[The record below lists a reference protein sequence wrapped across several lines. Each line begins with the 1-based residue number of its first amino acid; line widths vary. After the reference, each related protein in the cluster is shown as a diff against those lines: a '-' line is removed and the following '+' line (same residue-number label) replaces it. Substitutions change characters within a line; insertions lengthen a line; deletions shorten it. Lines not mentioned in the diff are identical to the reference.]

1 MDETSIISM
10 ITNTA
15 AGPSMFVTIIGV
27 LSAVAFAA
35 ALITKIGALLLPYPK
50 ETRVADFLPFSS
62 LDKDGATIHCKNGS
76 LARVFEIRGLDL
88 TLLTPEDRKNLVEMR
103 KRWVDSMAE
112 TEIVAR
118 VITMRE
124 LVKLDK
130 SNTQTNPVTKQISD
144 MWMNA
149 LDRVFTNK
157 HYIVLSVNDRKN
169 AMRDLGQASDALTS
183 ILADYSPV
191 LISEKTPHKHRDKS
205 PFWLFARLA
214 SPVTRP
220 QPVIGNNTG
229 DLLNSLL
236 TADAIHFTKD
246 EGLIRFFSGD
256 REKYCAVIGIR
267 KPGDFMNEQM
277 IETLSS
283 LSVELTITHNINP
296 MPYAKANALL
306 MQQQTQARI
315 TSPSVGVYQ
324 QYAKALSKLDPSDE
338 DAQTL
343 DRYAMTI
350 YLFGTKEEVQ
360 YGQEE
365 VERICRLFDITP
377 SREGWGAQP
386 AFFAQFPTYD
396 VYPKTFLY
404 LSRVVACS
412 LGLNTTATG
421 LMKSDWGNV
430 PVSYFSTAMGTP
442 YAFQFHVSSEPYA
455 TAHAVVIGP
464 TGKGKTTLFSFL
476 AGQAMRFPD
485 LNVYFFDRGNGAKIF
500 AMALDAPYIRF
511 EGDEGSTT
519 LNPFALEDTPY
530 ARAFLRSWLSNITGR
545 TDDMSLQ
552 EIARA
557 VTTSYD
563 YLRPEERV
571 LKNLHTSCFAP
582 TSPMRS
588 ALTRW
593 VKDDVYGRIFNSVE
607 DNLDVNAHQYMAF
620 DFTYIFQDPVL
631 APAVISY
638 LMYRI
643 QSVATAKGTPS
654 LVMIDETAP
663 MLEHPMFKDE
673 FIKGLREGRK
683 KRQAFLC
690 AFQQPSFLENAGLG
704 DVVRGQCPTKIFFP
718 NDQAMPVDY
727 AGWSLTPR
735 ELSFILGKE
744 FNMPHGILIK
754 RDQESVILDIDLSG
768 LGPYLRLYSSG
779 NKDVLL
785 AEQLKRQF
793 PDQQQFVKAFLE
805 HFQ

>member
-1 MDETSIISM
+1 M

-15 AGPSMFVTIIGV
+15 AAPSMWITAIGV
-27 LSAVAFAA
+27 LSAMAFAA
-35 ALITKIGALLLPYPK
+35 ALITKLGNLLLPYPK

-62 LDKDGATIHCKNGS
+62 LESDGSTIRCKNGS
-76 LARVFEIRGLDL
+76 LARVFEVKGLDL
-88 TLLTPEDRKNLVEMR
+88 TLLTPEEREQLVEMR
-103 KRWVDSMAE
+103 KRWLDSMAE

-130 SNTQTNPVTKQISD
+130 TNTQKNLVTRMISNL
-144 MWMNA
+144 WMNS
-149 LDRVFTNK
+149 LNRVFSNR

-169 AMRDLGQASDALTS
+169 AKRDLAQACDALTS
-183 ILADYSPV
+183 ILAAYSPV
-191 LISEKTPHKHRDKS
+191 LVSEKTPYKHKDKS
-205 PFWLFARLA
+205 PFWLFARLV
-214 SPVTRP
+214 SPLTRP
-220 QPVIGNNTG
+220 QPLIGANTG
-229 DLLNSLL
+229 DVLNSLL
-236 TADAIHFTKD
+236 TADAVHFTKD
-246 EGLIRFFSGD
+246 EGLIRFFAGD

-283 LSVELTITHNINP
+283 LDVELTIMHNINP
-296 MPYAKANALL
+296 MPYTKANGLL
-306 MQQQTQARI
+306 MQQQAQSRI
-315 TSPSVGVYQ
+315 MSPSIGVHE
-324 QYAKALSKLDPSDE
+324 QYASALAKLDPSDQ
-338 DAQTL
+338 DSQTL

-350 YLFGTKEEVQ
+350 FLFGDKEQVQ
-360 YGQEE
+360 FGQEE

-377 SREGWGAQP
+377 VREGWAAQA

-396 VYPKTFLY
+396 MYPKTFLFM
-404 LSRVVACS
+404 SRVVACA
-412 LGLNTTATG
+412 LGLNTTAEG
-421 LMKSDWGNV
+421 LAKSDWGNM
-430 PVSYFSTAMGTP
+430 PVSYFSTVMGTP
-442 YAFQFHVSSEPYA
+442 YAFQFHETSEPYS
-455 TAHAVVIGP
+455 TAHAVIIGP
-464 TGKGKTTLFSFL
+464 TGQGKTTLFSFL

-500 AMALDAPYIRF
+500 AMALGSPYIRF
-511 EGDEGSTT
+511 EGDKGSTS

-530 ARAFLRSWLSNITGR
+530 SRAFLRSWLSNITGR

-571 LKNLHTSCFAP
+571 LKNLHSSCFAP

-588 ALTRW
+588 ALQRW
-593 VKDDVYGRIFNSVE
+593 IQDDIYGRIFNSIE
-607 DNLDVNAHQYMAF
+607 DNLDMNAHQYMAF
-620 DFTYIFQDPVL
+620 DFTHIFQDPIL

-663 MLEHPMFKDE
+663 MLEHPMFKNE
-673 FIKGLREGRK
+673 FIKGLQEGRK

-690 AFQQPSFLENAGLG
+690 AFQQPSFLEKAGLG
-704 DVVRGQCPTKIFFP
+704 DVVRGQCKTKIFFP
-718 NDQAMPVDY
+718 NPQAMPADY
-727 AGWSLTPR
+727 AGWSLSPR

-744 FNMPHGILIK
+744 FNLPHAILIK
-754 RDQESVILDIDLSG
+754 RDRESVILDIDLSG

-785 AEQLKRQF
+785 AEQLKQQF
-793 PDQQQFVKAFLE
+793 PDQRQFVKAFFE